1 MSDKLDRNE
10 AEAEATRVLKDHG
23 QANPPIDPF
32 AIASSARI
40 HVCAMASQEPGV
52 AGCLMR
58 VGNEFGIQYSRSLP
72 NEGFIRFT
80 VAHELGHYFIP
91 GHPEHLF
98 PNGDGIHKSHGDLA
112 VADRHERQ
120 ADFFASSLLMPPDL
134 FSKALWKIDSGLEGI
149 NNLAKQFGTSLTAT
163 AINYARR
170 AEIPLAIIVSN
181 GRSIEYC
188 ILSESLKG
196 IPNLGWPKKGDPL
209 SRTTA
214 TYRLNERVGAGEHCD
229 RLDGECSLDDWF
241 EDAPELEM
249 TEESL
254 RLGGYGKTMTV
265 IYTDEDLDELLAEAE
280 D

>member
-10 AEAEATRVLKDHG
+10 AEAEAARVLKSHG
-23 QANPPIDPF
+23 QVSLPIDPI
-32 AIASSARI
+32 AIASDARI
-40 HVCAMASQEPGV
+40 HICEMASQEPGV
-52 AGCLMR
+52 AGCLLR

-98 PNGDGIHKSHGDLA
+98 PNGDGIHMSLGDLT
-112 VADRHERQ
+112 VSDRYERQ

-134 FSKALWKIDSGLEGI
+134 FDKALWKVDPGLDGL
-149 NNLAKQFGTSLTAT
+149 NRLAEQFGTSLTAT

-170 AEIPLAIIVSN
+170 VEIPFAIIVSN
-181 GRSIEYC
+181 GSTIEYC
-188 ILSESLKG
+188 ILSESLRS
-196 IPNLGWPKKGDPL
+196 ISSLGWPKKGDPL

-214 TYRLNERVGAGEHCD
+214 THRLNRQSTSRASCD
-229 RLDGECSLDDWF
+229 RLDGVCSLDDWF
-241 EDAPELEM
+241 EDAPEVEM
-249 TEESL
+249 TEECL
-254 RLGGYGKTMTV
+254 HLGGYGKTLTA
-265 IYTDEDLDELLAEAE
+265 IYTEEDLDELLIEPN